1 MGYLCLLV
9 ALVTATIKGYC
20 GKKTSSI
27 TKNLNDA
34 ILANTIRILICTMTG
49 FFLCAIGEGFKSLV
63 PSFEMLMIS
72 ALSGISMAVFLVSWL
87 VSIKRSAYM
96 MVDIFIML
104 SILIPLIGSNI
115 FFDESIKPIQWLG
128 VLILFGAVVVM
139 CSYNNS
145 IKAKITPTA
154 LFLLSACSIANGV
167 SDFSQKLF
175 IHRIP
180 DGSVAAFNFYT
191 YLFTSVILVFALI
204 SRRKHPI
211 TIEKNNFKFLTY
223 ITIMAVC
230 LFANSYFRTL
240 AARYLSSIILYPLN
254 HGCTLILST
263 VMAAVC
269 FKEKLRLKAVIGIL
283 LSFVSMVIIN
293 LL

>member
-1 MGYLCLLV
+1 MGYLCLAV
-9 ALVTATIKGYC
+9 ALITATVKGFC
-20 GKKTSSI
+20 GKKTSVI
-27 TKNLNDA
+27 TKNVTDA

-49 FFLCAIGEGFKSLV
+49 FFLCAITDGFTALV

-72 ALSGISMAVFLVSWL
+72 AISGISMAVFLVSWL
-87 VSIKRSAYM
+87 ISIKRSAYM
-96 MVDIFIML
+96 MVDVFIML
-104 SILIPLIGSNI
+104 SVLIPLIASKILFNENI
-115 FFDESIKPIQWLG
+115 TPVQWLG
-128 VLILFGAVVVM
+128 VVILFCAVLVM

-145 IKAKITPTA
+145 IKAKITPFS
-154 LFLLSACSIANGV
+154 LFLLLSCSIANGIA
-167 SDFSQKLF
+167 DFSQKLF
-175 IHRIP
+175 IYRIP

-191 YLFTSVILVFALI
+191 YLFTSFILILALV
-204 SRRKHPI
+204 SRKSHPA
-211 TIEKNNFKFLTY
+211 TIEKNNFKFLGY

-240 AARYLSSIILYPLN
+240 AARYLSAILLYPLN

-263 VMAAVC
+263 VMAVIC
-269 FKEKLRLKAVIGIL
+269 FKEKLKIKAVIGIL